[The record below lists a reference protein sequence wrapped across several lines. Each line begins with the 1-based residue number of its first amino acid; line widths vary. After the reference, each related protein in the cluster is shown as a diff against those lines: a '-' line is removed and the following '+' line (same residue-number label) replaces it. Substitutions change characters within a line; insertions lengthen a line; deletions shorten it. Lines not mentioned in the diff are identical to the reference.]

1 MINVIS
7 QEDKMCNNNNQ
18 ATLWRESLN
27 SDGHHFPL
35 SLVEREKTWLPHM
48 TLEIQVLTWD
58 RHKHVL
64 MCYFPNF
71 WLITLIIVNY
81 STCGISYFFMQ
92 YGSLDKVRTCISNVI
107 CGSHVF
113 SLSTSESG
121 KWWPSLFKLS
131 LHKVA
136 WLLLL
141 HILSSMLR
149 HVITWLICW

>member
-1 MINVIS
+1 VITCLS
-7 QEDKMCNNNNQ
+7 IEDKMCNNNNQ
-18 ATLWRESLN
+18 TTLWRESLN

-92 YGSLDKVRTCISNVI
+92 YGSLDTIQYNIENKFKCPITIFRNNYGGVKPVI
-107 CGSHVF
+107 VIPTLPSWYLDLERMYSQHR
-113 SLSTSESG
+113 
-121 KWWPSLFKLS
+121 KWLPRWCS
-131 LHKVA
+131 
-136 WLLLL
+136 
-141 HILSSMLR
+141 I
-149 HVITWLICW
+149 